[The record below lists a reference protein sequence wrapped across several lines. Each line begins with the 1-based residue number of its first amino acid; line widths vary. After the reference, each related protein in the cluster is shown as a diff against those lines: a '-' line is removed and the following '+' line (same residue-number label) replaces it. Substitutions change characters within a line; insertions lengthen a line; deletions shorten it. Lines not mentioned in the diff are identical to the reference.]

1 MVLLDG
7 MLILLLGLVRVMG
20 LVFMF
25 GHVPWSLCLGLV
37 LGVDM
42 LCAFEYVIFVCLMV
56 YIGCL
61 WLVGYVNAEVVMCC
75 DFCIIF
81 IYVFSCLYW

>member
-25 GHVPWSLCLGLV
+25 GPVSWSLCLGLV
-37 LGVDM
+37 LDVDM
-42 LCAFEYVIFVCLMV
+42 LWAFVYVIFVCLMV
-56 YIGCL
+56 HIGCL
-61 WLVGYVNAEVVMCC
+61 WLVAM
-75 DFCIIF
+75 
-81 IYVFSCLYW
+81 LMLKL